1 VCVCVCVCEVVWCAY
16 LSLYTCISFSH
27 THAHSILRFVRGY
40 SKEKHWQEKTLE
52 MVKEFLKF
60 REEKK
65 VDELAEISPDD
76 EGYKEFHKVTV

>member
-1 VCVCVCVCEVVWCAY
+1 
-16 LSLYTCISFSH
+16 
-27 THAHSILRFVRGY
+27 VRGY